1 MYVFWRKTFFWKI
14 YTFFLYYKFMYCATG
29 FQVGYK
35 QDNMIKNCP
44 SVTKLVM
51 FIYHFFLHGSFF
63 QRHQVTFSHWNLSV
77 VCHLCCCPFAL
88 LLLWTFHI
96 FSRTIRPISTKLGT
110 KLTWMKGIQVCSNE
124 WPHPFPRV
132 DNNEIVKIHSFDE
145 I

>member
-35 QDNMIKNCP
+35 QDYMIKNCP

-51 FIYHFFLHGSFF
+51 FIYHFFLLESFF
-63 QRHQVTFSHWNLSV
+63 QRHQVTFSHWNFSV

-96 FSRTIRPISTKLGT
+96 SINASSPEPSCQFQPNLAQSLLGWREFKFVQMNGHT
-110 KLTWMKGIQVCSNE
+110 LFQG
-124 WPHPFPRV
+124 
-132 DNNEIVKIHSFDE
+132 
-145 I
+145 